1 MDGLSLALTR
11 MLASSRID
19 SRPMAEKKILIVD
32 YDKKS
37 IEALKN
43 IFSPYNLQVIT
54 ATDGQLAYEKFVK
67 EKPDIILLEPM
78 LPKLHGFELV
88 KKIREESD
96 GETPIFVVTALYK
109 GSQYKTEA
117 IKSLGILEYFEKP
130 YSGEAL
136 LNAVLNVI
144 HDQVPIE
151 EELPDPEDV
160 FKKLTDLANSCKEKG
175 KK

>member
-1 MDGLSLALTR
+1 
-11 MLASSRID
+11 
-19 SRPMAEKKILIVD
+19 MAEKKILIVD

-54 ATDGQLAYEKFVK
+54 ATDGQSAYEKFVE

-78 LPKLHGFELV
+78 LPKLHGFELA
-88 KKIREESD
+88 KKIREESE
-96 GETPIFVVTALYK
+96 GETPIIIVTALYK
-109 GSQYKTEA
+109 GAQYKNEA
-117 IKSLGILEYFEKP
+117 IKSLGVVEYFEKP
-130 YSGEAL
+130 YNEETL
-136 LNAVLNVI
+136 LNVVLNI
-144 HDQVPIE
+144 LHDEVPIE

-160 FKKLTDLANSCKEKG
+160 IKTLSEMADSFLEKG

>member
-1 MDGLSLALTR
+1 
-11 MLASSRID
+11 
-19 SRPMAEKKILIVD
+19 MAEKKILIVD

-54 ATDGQLAYEKFVK
+54 ATDGQSAYEKFVE

-78 LPKLHGFELV
+78 LPKLHGFELA
-88 KKIREESD
+88 KKIREESER
-96 GETPIFVVTALYK
+96 ETPIIIVTALYK
-109 GSQYKTEA
+109 GSQYKNKA
-117 IKSLGILEYFEKP
+117 IKSLGVVEYFEKP
-130 YSGEAL
+130 YNDETL
-136 LNAVLNVI
+136 LNAVLNII
-144 HDQVPIE
+144 HDEVPIE

-160 FKKLTDLANSCKEKG
+160 IKTLSDLADSFLEKG